1 MMTWRKW
8 WALEIVSGL
17 GILVVTLPL
26 GYVRFLI
33 NAGLVT
39 AFAVFYLK
47 RVQGQKA
54 RGAGCGVGSRAA
66 G

>member
-1 MMTWRKW
+1 MTWPKW

-26 GYVRFLI
+26 GYIRFMV
-33 NAGLVT
+33 NAALVT
-39 AFAVFYLK
+39 LFAVFYLQ

-54 RGAGCGVGSRAA
+54 SKR
-66 G
+66 